1 MRQVIRNKYLKGFS
15 FLSLREALTFLD
27 NQGVN
32 KSLSLEETFGENYY
46 CYICYHSL
54 TQEILFSLSYS
65 SDESEDNLNIMYW
78 NDLIVLDIGKII
90 YLIDDFLEIRSSI
103 EITTPLV
110 GLYVI
115 NDERLLV
122 LEEAFV
128 RVINNKGEVVR
139 AELTDLIE
147 DFSVKDN
154 LLFIQTNEENKI
166 IELN

>member
-1 MRQVIRNKYLKGFS
+1 M
-15 FLSLREALTFLD
+15 
-27 NQGVN
+27 
-32 KSLSLEETFGENYY
+32 
-46 CYICYHSL
+46 
-54 TQEILFSLSYS
+54 TQEKLFSLSFS

-122 LEEAFV
+122 LKEAFV
-128 RVINNKGEVVR
+128 KVINNKGEVVR

>member
-1 MRQVIRNKYLKGFS
+1 
-15 FLSLREALTFLD
+15 
-27 NQGVN
+27 
-32 KSLSLEETFGENYY
+32 
-46 CYICYHSL
+46 
-54 TQEILFSLSYS
+54 
-65 SDESEDNLNIMYW
+65 
-78 NDLIVLDIGKII
+78 
-90 YLIDDFLEIRSSI
+90 
-103 EITTPLV
+103 LV